1 MVKTPCQQIVWDVLP
16 AIRAAL
22 AAELVKNGV
31 PRQEVARLLDTA
43 PSAVSQYLSGKRG
56 YRIVFEGPAQRLI
69 EDLAREIKAGGVPDV
84 TARICA
90 ICRVVRDDQGP
101 CVSVKEP
108 ADPDFTGKTGKG
120 YPPAP

>member
-22 AAELVKNGV
+22 AAELVRNGV
-31 PRQEVARLLDTA
+31 SQQKVARLLEIA

-56 YRIVFEGPAQRLI
+56 YRIVFEKPVEKRIG
-69 EDLAREIKAGGVPDV
+69 ELAREIKAGGVRDI

-90 ICRVVRDDQGP
+90 ICHEIRGGKGDCP
-101 CVSVKEP
+101 PLKEP
-108 ADPDFTGKTGKG
+108 GS
-120 YPPAP
+120 